1 MTRRTPDGP
10 IRARLPGVLVALL
23 VLASVAATSVPVGA
37 ASTSA
42 GGPAFVVAVD
52 ADGDADVTLRLPI
65 DLRDGADSET
75 LARVEQNGSAY
86 AEQFRDR
93 LARVAAE
100 TESETGRSM
109 AVSAASVDVSTANS
123 TAIVELSA
131 TWEGLA
137 AVDGDHL
144 AMAEPFASGFEP
156 AQRFVVRP
164 PEGYTVASATPAPD
178 GGTDDAVAW
187 SAGSDLDGF
196 RAEFAPADGA
206 DGEATAAG
214 PMPGFGLGIGL
225 VALLA
230 IGALGRRAV
239 RR

>member
-23 VLASVAATSVPVGA
+23 VLTSLAAAAVPAGASPTI
-37 ASTSA
+37 A
-42 GGPAFVVAVD
+42 GSSAFVVAVD
-52 ADGDADVTLRLPI
+52 ADGNAEITLRLPI
-65 DLRDGADSET
+65 DLEGGTDSET
-75 LARVEQNGSAY
+75 VARVERNASAL

-93 LARVAAE
+93 LARVAAD

-137 AVDGDHL
+137 AVEGDRL
-144 AMAEPFASGFEP
+144 VVSEPFASGFQP
-156 AQRFVVRP
+156 TQRFVVRP
-164 PEGYTVASATPAPD
+164 PDGYVLASASPASGERSD
-178 GGTDDAVAW
+178 GAVAW
-187 SAGSDLDGF
+187 SAGADLDGF
-196 RAEFAPADGA
+196 RLEFTPDPDAQ
-206 DGEATAAG
+206 ATSAG
-214 PMPGFGLGIGL
+214 PMPGFGLGVGL
-225 VALLA
+225 AALLA
-230 IGALGRRAV
+230 IGAFSRLAV